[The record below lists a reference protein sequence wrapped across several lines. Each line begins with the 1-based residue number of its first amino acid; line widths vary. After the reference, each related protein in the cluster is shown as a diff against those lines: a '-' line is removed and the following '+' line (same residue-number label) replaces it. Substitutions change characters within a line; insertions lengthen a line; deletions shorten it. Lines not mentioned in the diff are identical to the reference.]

1 MPVLCAPPSDS
12 LTSGITDDADP
23 RKPTASQ
30 RLDDGRPILL
40 RTGTGPR
47 WLGLTGFV
55 VAIVMVLD
63 AQRVDP
69 WIALAFPSWVL
80 VLGLFI
86 LAASFRRTPDLWRER
101 GGPGQV
107 SD

>member
-1 MPVLCAPPSDS
+1 
-12 LTSGITDDADP
+12 
-23 RKPTASQ
+23 
-30 RLDDGRPILL
+30 
-40 RTGTGPR
+40 
-47 WLGLTGFV
+47 
-55 VAIVMVLD
+55 MVLD

-69 WIALAFPSWVL
+69 WIVLAFPSWVL